1 MRPFQS
7 LLDSVG
13 QALCEKGRRALTG
26 DIPFGDVLTE
36 VSKASLEH
44 LRKHISGDDI
54 RLALGETAGVA
65 PNVYAAQ
72 LDKTLDGLAKV
83 NSLPFR
89 DSLRDYLLHFPLSIQ
104 QMFRRPSDPE
114 GKTAPDK
121 LEIYKPEQLLLYL
134 PPRRP
139 RFRVGDEPAG
149 LDNWQLVELRGLGE
163 CSEVWLGRDKVNPE
177 VLPASLKFAIDEES
191 GKRMM
196 ANQSL
201 FIRVF
206 QLNEINGI
214 VPLQSVYLETQPPC
228 LESTYVYGYD
238 LAGLMNEWK
247 WRYDAPKPDAALKL
261 MRRLTDIVGKA
272 HAKGIIHRDLKPS
285 NVLIHPGE
293 SGKFSVWI
301 TDFGWGMIEAERS
314 IELSRG
320 GTSRAEQA
328 RLSHRGAYT
337 PLYASPQQQ
346 KKESPDPRDDVH
358 ALGVIW
364 FQLLKRDPH
373 AAAPVGDDW
382 SEELQRHGF
391 STSSAKLLSSCV
403 ATRADKRPANA
414 NVLHEML
421 LKESVAVSATYPIS
435 VTDDGS
441 RILSVKSQS
450 PSSQSAVTSR
460 GKQVDHAAAAVAAA
474 SLLGNTGGAL
484 GGRFSAKATG
494 LSSTSGSSIL
504 SSISQERAAD
514 GMPKLIRNSLGIT
527 FAHIPAGSFDMGA
540 TEDEVGKKPHE
551 TPRHTVRL
559 CRAIYI
565 SIFAVTQGQYEK
577 LVGRNPAFFHK
588 GNGGGGDLPVESV
601 SWYDAERFC
610 TKLSKSNDEQLA
622 ERIYRLPTE
631 AEWEYACRAGVNTT
645 FTFGEKLGEKD
656 AHFKHSV
663 AQTKTHAVGRF
674 PANAFGLHDVHGN
687 VFEWVSDWHHDY
699 YYFDTPGT
707 DPTGPVGGD
716 MKVIRGG
723 SWVDAS
729 VDCRS
734 AARKAQHPD
743 RPTNTIGFRVVLATN
758 S

>member
-36 VSKASLEH
+36 VSKSSLEH
-44 LRKHISGDDI
+44 LRRQISGDDI
-54 RLALGETAGVA
+54 RHALGETAGVA

-72 LDKTLDGLAKV
+72 LDKTLDALAKV
-83 NSLPFR
+83 NSLPNR
-89 DSLRDYLLHFPLSIQ
+89 DALRDYLLHFPLSIQ

-134 PPRRP
+134 PPRRA
-139 RFRVGDEPAG
+139 RFRAGDEPAG

-163 CSEVWLGRDKVNPE
+163 CSEVWLGRDKVNAE
-177 VLPASLKFAIDEES
+177 VQPACLKFAIDEES
-191 GKRMM
+191 SKRMV

-201 FIRVF
+201 FVRVF
-206 QLNEINGI
+206 QLNEISGI

-247 WRYDAPKPDAALKL
+247 WRYDAPKPEAALKL

-272 HAKGIIHRDLKPS
+272 HAKGILHRDLKPS
-285 NVLIHPGE
+285 NVLMHPAE
-293 SGKFSVWI
+293 NGKFSVWI

-320 GTSRAEQA
+320 GTCRAEQA

-346 KKESPDPRDDVH
+346 KRESPDPRDDVH

-364 FQLLKRDPH
+364 YQLLKRDPH

-391 STSSAKLLSSCV
+391 SASSAKLLSSCV
-403 ATRADKRPANA
+403 ATRSDKRPANA
-414 NVLHEML
+414 VVLHELL
-421 LKESVAVSATYPIS
+421 LKESVAVAATYPIS
-435 VTDDGS
+435 VIDDGS
-441 RILSVKSQS
+441 RILSVKGQS
-450 PSSQSAVTSR
+450 TPQLSVTAR

-504 SSISQERAAD
+504 PSISQERAAD
-514 GMPKLIRNSLGIT
+514 GLPKLIRNSLGIT
-527 FAHIPAGSFDMGA
+527 FTHIPAGSFDMGA
-540 TEDEVGKKPHE
+540 NEDEIGRKPHE

-559 CRAIYI
+559 RRAIYI
-565 SIFAVTQGQYEK
+565 SIFPVTQGQYEK

-588 GNGGGGDLPVESV
+588 GNGGAGDLPVESV

-610 TKLSKSNDEQLA
+610 TKLSKSSDEQLA

-631 AEWEYACRAGVNTT
+631 AEWEYACRAGVNAT
-645 FTFGEKLGEKD
+645 FTFGEKLCEKD

-687 VFEWVSDWHHDY
+687 VFEWVSDWYHDY
-699 YYFDTPGT
+699 YYFDTAGT

-716 MKVIRGG
+716 LKVIRGG

-743 RPTNTIGFRVVLATN
+743 RPTNTIGFRVVLTTN
-758 S
+758 A